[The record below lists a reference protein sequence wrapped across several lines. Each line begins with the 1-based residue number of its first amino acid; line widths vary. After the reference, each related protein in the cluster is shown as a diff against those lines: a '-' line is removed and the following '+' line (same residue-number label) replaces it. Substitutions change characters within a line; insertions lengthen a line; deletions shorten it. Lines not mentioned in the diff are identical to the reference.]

1 PPSMKKSTADH
12 SAVFFALSECT
23 RVAFK
28 SDKLHFLGTPK
39 FKRLPQALFVPIPLI
54 SNCNGCHGAY
64 FAENQ

>member
-1 PPSMKKSTADH
+1 H

-39 FKRLPQALFVPIPLI
+39 FKRLPQALFVPIPIQIVTVAMVLI
-54 SNCNGCHGAY
+54 SLKTSNFYLDSGK
-64 FAENQ
+64 